1 VSEIARSPHIVGYPE
16 TDNRSRLA
24 IEPWLEANGI
34 PSEAVVDVGTVPN
47 PMMGQILRTADVA
60 VFPSRAEG
68 GTNQMAK
75 ECLACGIPTILSA
88 NTGHLD
94 LVRDDICYPL
104 RHQKPVMPADNKKGW
119 GESDV
124 EEIVDRLEQ
133 IYSDRAIAQAVGYQ
147 ASQTMRS
154 WSWEKQAQH
163 WKQFL
168 GEVMG

>member
-1 VSEIARSPHIVGYPE
+1 
-16 TDNRSRLA
+16 
-24 IEPWLEANGI
+24 
-34 PSEAVVDVGTVPN
+34 
-47 PMMGQILRTADVA
+47 
-60 VFPSRAEG
+60 
-68 GTNQMAK
+68 
-75 ECLACGIPTILSA
+75 
-88 NTGHLD
+88 
-94 LVRDDICYPL
+94 
-104 RHQKPVMPADNKKGW
+104 MPADNKKGW